1 MSGLRANELRN
12 LKPNHIDLERGG
24 LILEAEW
31 TKNRKD
37 GLQPLP
43 DDLLRRLQTF
53 AESGEPAQLYAA
65 CYRRK
70 DAQSDAPE
78 NSLLYVPTHPAR
90 EFDKDLKAAGIPKV
104 TSAGKLDFHTCRLAY
119 INLVLESGATV
130 KEAQELA
137 RHSTPQLTMNIYG
150 RVREERL
157 AQAVDKVADALRQD
171 NDPTP

>member
-1 MSGLRANELRN
+1 
-12 LKPNHIDLERGG
+12 
-24 LILEAEW
+24 
-31 TKNRKD
+31 
-37 GLQPLP
+37 
-43 DDLLRRLQTF
+43 
-53 AESGEPAQLYAA
+53 
-65 CYRRK
+65 
-70 DAQSDAPE
+70 
-78 NSLLYVPTHPAR
+78 LLYVPTHPAR
-90 EFDKDLKAAGIPKV
+90 EFDKDLEAAGIPKV